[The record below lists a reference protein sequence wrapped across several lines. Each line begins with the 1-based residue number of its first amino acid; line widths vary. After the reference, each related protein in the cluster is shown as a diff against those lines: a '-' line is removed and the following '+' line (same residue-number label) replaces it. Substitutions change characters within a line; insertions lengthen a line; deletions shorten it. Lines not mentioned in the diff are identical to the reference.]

1 MGSLWGLWGLG
12 LCGVPMCYLGGQ
24 GACGVSALEECVS
37 TQALLCPQCEFAH
50 LGEMVSLT
58 SEWWGLP
65 VTRFELSK

>member
-1 MGSLWGLWGLG
+1 
-12 LCGVPMCYLGGQ
+12 MCYLGGQ
-24 GACGVSALEECVS
+24 GACGVPALEECVS
-37 TQALLCPQCEFAH
+37 TQALLCPQCDFAH